1 MEAALP
7 PTATERDFSSVDF
20 QQLIRCCHEL
30 DTMKAEQR
38 APHPSDDS
46 KSEMRLII
54 QHLAA
59 LEKTSKP
66 DNRRGSAAAAANT
79 TGGSPATGTPTGAGK
94 PVETKRQP
102 TPKVKSAIRG
112 AHTAVMA
119 ADPPDA
125 AVHSVHVRASA
136 VKAASTH
143 AWQHARASPGLNGSA
158 FNILS

>member
-20 QQLIRCCHEL
+20 QQLILGCHDL
-30 DTMKAEQR
+30 DTMEAEQQ
-38 APHPSDDS
+38 ASHPSDDS

-54 QHLAA
+54 QRLAA